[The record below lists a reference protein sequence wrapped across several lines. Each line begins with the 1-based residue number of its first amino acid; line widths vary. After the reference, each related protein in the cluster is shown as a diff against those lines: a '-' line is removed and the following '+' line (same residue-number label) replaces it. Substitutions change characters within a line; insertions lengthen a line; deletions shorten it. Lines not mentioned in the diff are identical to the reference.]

1 MNPLMQYQVHD
12 KVFVNL
18 PSKGYYYTS
27 DVIQS
32 SANIGVRPMSAKE
45 EMVSTNPDALMS
57 GKSVDIILESCCS
70 SVLNSEEL
78 LLVDTEVLMLAVK
91 LATGEETYKIK
102 TVCPKCSTEGEIER
116 DMQEMID
123 NLTFL
128 EKEYTFKLPNN
139 LVLFLKPKTNKLYND
154 IQNQSFKMQK
164 MIQALQNVEMDDDT
178 RKEQL
183 KGVLND
189 LVQLN
194 LDTLCAC
201 IEYIDTPDGKV
212 QNKEYISEFIETLD
226 TKTIKKINTVLNDID
241 DLGVKRTVHVQCNN
255 PDCLHE
261 FDFTHLRFNPSDFF
275 G

>member
-1 MNPLMQYQVHD
+1 
-12 KVFVNL
+12 
-18 PSKGYYYTS
+18 
-27 DVIQS
+27 
-32 SANIGVRPMSAKE
+32 
-45 EMVSTNPDALMS
+45 
-57 GKSVDIILESCCS
+57 
-70 SVLNSEEL
+70 
-78 LLVDTEVLMLAVK
+78 
-91 LATGEETYKIK
+91 
-102 TVCPKCSTEGEIER
+102 
-116 DMQEMID
+116 
-123 NLTFL
+123 
-128 EKEYTFKLPNN
+128 
-139 LVLFLKPKTNKLYND
+139 
-154 IQNQSFKMQK
+154 
-164 MIQALQNVEMDDDT
+164 MIQALQNVETDDDT